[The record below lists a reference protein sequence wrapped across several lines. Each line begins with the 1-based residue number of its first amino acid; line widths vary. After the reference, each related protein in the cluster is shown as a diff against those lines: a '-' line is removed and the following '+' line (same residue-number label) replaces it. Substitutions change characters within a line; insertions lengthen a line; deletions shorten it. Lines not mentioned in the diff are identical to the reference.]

1 MMTRKNYLSFA
12 DTLYNAKNTAREY
25 ELCGEDIVGVIERDI
40 IEDIVG
46 VIERDI
52 IEILA
57 RDNPNFDVYRFQD
70 RARGE
75 YE

>member
-12 DTLYNAKNTAREY
+12 DTLYNAKNTAREH
-25 ELCGEDIVGVIERDI
+25 ELCG
-40 IEDIVG
+40 EDIVG

>member
-40 IEDIVG
+40 IE
-46 VIERDI
+46 
-52 IEILA
+52 ILA

>member
-12 DTLYNAKNTAREY
+12 DMLYNAKNTAREY
-25 ELCGEDIVGVIERDI
+25 ELCG
-40 IEDIVG
+40 EDIVG

-70 RARGE
+70 RAQGE